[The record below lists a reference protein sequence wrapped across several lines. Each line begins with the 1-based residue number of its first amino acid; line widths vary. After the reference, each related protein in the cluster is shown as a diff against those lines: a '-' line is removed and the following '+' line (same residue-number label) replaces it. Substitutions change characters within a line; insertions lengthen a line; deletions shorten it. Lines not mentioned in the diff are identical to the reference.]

1 MATVYFTAASL
12 DGFVVDEADSLD
24 WLTSR
29 TVDASGSFGYDA
41 SAQNVGTCG

>member
-1 MATVYFTAASL
+1 MALVYFTASSL

-29 TVDASGSFGYDA
+29 TSTPTDRSDTRPSRNPLVHW
-41 SAQNVGTCG
+41 